1 MLPELKNNNLNK
13 NLSENRRY
21 KIPIKLSSNKS
32 ETKFNLKKKFM
43 KKILPPINKNSDL
56 ATKIKKSSLKK
67 SISYLYKS
75 LFPDEKNSMENFL
88 NNFSSDKFL
97 KRPNWKYTFSPFKDE
112 EKIRQDLMS
121 KNTIMKLYNKM
132 KKPSLIKKEYKKKPR
147 MVQIIEDNY
156 IFKNRLYENPFDDEF
171 GLSNKKNKSI
181 KINKDENEEEEEEN
195 DNDTEKSDIYAN
207 YDEMNKSTNRIH
219 FSNIYRGNIYPYFQG
234 KILLSPFNSIKI
246 KDGKKTI
253 YSRNDNNLMPNIYQ
267 YYGDSIDEEE

>member
-13 NLSENRRY
+13 NPSENRRY

-132 KKPSLIKKEYKKKPR
+132 KKPNLIKKEYRKKPR

-171 GLSNKKNKSI
+171 GLSNSKNKSI
-181 KINKDENEEEEEEN
+181 KINKDENEEEEEN

-267 YYGDSIDEEE
+267 YYGESIDEEE